1 VRAIDVGALEAVL
14 ATRQSSR
21 LPWGTTRYFDR
32 ARFEQDLKRISTFYA
47 DRGYPDAHVTGFDV
61 QFNRPH
67 DAVDVTVTIAEGEPV
82 LVDQLDFTGFDVLPA
97 HRFAVLKRTVP
108 LKPGRPR
115 DRQQVL
121 TTSQMALG
129 ELRDHGYP
137 YATVAV
143 NETHGPDGRHV
154 LVTFVAA
161 PGKQARFGPI
171 EVQGTKTVSDS
182 IVRRTVTF
190 TPGDTYQRSR
200 IQDTERRLYGLE
212 LFQFANVE
220 PMGLGDQPTEIPTRI
235 TVVEG
240 KHQRVNFG
248 VGYGAEEGGR
258 VDGEY
263 HHVNFLGG
271 ARTAG
276 VRARWSSLDRG
287 VQLDFKQPNV
297 FDPHISLGL
306 QARQWYS
313 LTPAYESTVLGA
325 SVVATYTVSARTSFA
340 LSFISQR
347 ESSGIASDV
356 LSDLTL
362 RNNLIALGL
371 DPRTGEQS
379 GTLNVLLF
387 DVQRGTAGNVLDA
400 RRGYQVAAH
409 VEQAGR
415 LMRGSF
421 RYTSI
426 SVDGRHYLPLG
437 DHAVLASR
445 LQLASIVPAADDPG
459 SIPFSKKLFL
469 GGATSIRGWGRY
481 EVSPLSDSGLPIGGN
496 SLLAFSSE
504 LRVPLRGRL
513 DGVTFLDGGNVWADA
528 AGVQLADLRY
538 AAGGGLR
545 YQTPVGPVRL
555 DVGYQLNPIPG
566 LLVNGEPQARRWRVH
581 FSVGQAF

>member
-1 VRAIDVGALEAVL
+1 MSLRLIARVPRLAGLALLIGTLALGTGCKDEGTIRVRSLDFRGVRAIDVGDLEAVL

-21 LPWGTTRYFDR
+21 LPWGTARYFDR

-67 DAVDVTVTIAEGEPV
+67 DAVDVTVTITEGEPV

-97 HRFAVLKRTVP
+97 HRLEVLKRTVP
-108 LKPGRPR
+108 LKTGRPR

-121 TTSQMALG
+121 RTSQVALG
-129 ELRDHGYP
+129 ALRDHGYP
-137 YATVAV
+137 YATVTV
-143 NETHGPDGRHV
+143 TEVDGPDGRHAV
-154 LVTFVAA
+154 VTFAAA

-171 EVQGTKTVSDS
+171 DVQGTKTVSDS

-190 TPGDTYQRSR
+190 TPGEIYRRSR

-248 VGYGAEEGGR
+248 VGYGAEQRGR

-287 VQLDFKQPNV
+287 LQLDFKQPNV
-297 FDPHISLGL
+297 FDPHVSLGL

-313 LTPAYESTVLGA
+313 ITPAYESTVSGA
-325 SVVATYTVSARTSFA
+325 SVVGTYTVSARTSFA
-340 LSFISQR
+340 LSFTSQR
-347 ESSGIASDV
+347 ESSAIASDV
-356 LSDLTL
+356 LSDLKL

-387 DVQRGTAGNVLDA
+387 DAQHGTAGNVLDA
-400 RRGYQVAAH
+400 RRGYQVAVH
-409 VEQAGR
+409 LEQAGR

-421 RYTSI
+421 RYTSM
-426 SVDGRHYLPLG
+426 SADGRHYLPLG
-437 DHAVLASR
+437 HQIVLASR
-445 LQLASIVPAADDPG
+445 LQLASIVPAADDP
-459 SIPFSKKLFL
+459 
-469 GGATSIRGWGRY
+469 
-481 EVSPLSDSGLPIGGN
+481 
-496 SLLAFSSE
+496 
-504 LRVPLRGRL
+504 
-513 DGVTFLDGGNVWADA
+513 
-528 AGVQLADLRY
+528 
-538 AAGGGLR
+538 
-545 YQTPVGPVRL
+545 
-555 DVGYQLNPIPG
+555 
-566 LLVNGEPQARRWRVH
+566 
-581 FSVGQAF
+581 